1 MYFNFTA
8 VSPPEVSSIKCCG
21 PGLKTIDIIDENLH
35 NIDMALRISSFLYTR
50 CPSDWR
56 WEIKALPDF
65 DFWYVSSGEGEITIG
80 ENVLSLESGTA
91 LILPPDTRICASHN
105 PRNPLSVYAVHFMPA
120 DREDLS
126 RFTSRLIDIDQPLFI
141 LELFHRLNREFSIA
155 DSLAHLWFEAILAEF
170 YRNAVRRDHSGSPYS
185 CVIRDMCSR
194 IRNKPSD
201 PWKIKDLA
209 EQIPVSRDHFIRVF
223 KKETGVTPGQY
234 IIEQRLSMAQHLL
247 LESSLT
253 VQRISEIC
261 GFDSL
266 PWFSRLFHQKKK
278 VTPGEFRRMYT

>member
-1 MYFNFTA
+1 
-8 VSPPEVSSIKCCG
+8 
-21 PGLKTIDIIDENLH
+21 
-35 NIDMALRISSFLYTR
+35 
-50 CPSDWR
+50 
-56 WEIKALPDF
+56 
-65 DFWYVSSGEGEITIG
+65 
-80 ENVLSLESGTA
+80 
-91 LILPPDTRICASHN
+91 
-105 PRNPLSVYAVHFMPA
+105 
-120 DREDLS
+120 
-126 RFTSRLIDIDQPLFI
+126 
-141 LELFHRLNREFSIA
+141 
-155 DSLAHLWFEAILAEF
+155 
-170 YRNAVRRDHSGSPYS
+170 
-185 CVIRDMCSR
+185 MCSR

-278 VTPGEFRRMYT
+278 VTPGEFRRMYI